1 MKPYA
6 RDSLHRKNGNVRNN
20 AENPKEVR
28 EKLIDEYKK
37 EFNNTNKAIELELV
51 ESVIS
56 PSQTR
61 KKIIYSLK
69 ELKDK
74 VKLGEKHG
82 NIPL

>member
-1 MKPYA
+1 M
-6 RDSLHRKNGNVRNN
+6 
-20 AENPKEVR
+20 R